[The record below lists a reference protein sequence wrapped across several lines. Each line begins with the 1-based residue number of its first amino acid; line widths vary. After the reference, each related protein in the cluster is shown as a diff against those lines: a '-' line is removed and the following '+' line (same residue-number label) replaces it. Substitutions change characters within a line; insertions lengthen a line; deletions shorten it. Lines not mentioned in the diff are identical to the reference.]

1 MCMTTYGNDSIR
13 KKSDWEAVRTRVY
26 NYAGGSDKRGAFHTV
41 HEILSNSIDEFK
53 AKHGT
58 QINVSYSDRKIT
70 VEDFGRGV
78 PMDFNEVE
86 NEYNYDLI
94 FMQLNAGGKGSGSE
108 KEDLG
113 YNDAIGLNGI
123 GAGLSILSSSY
134 AKVES
139 IRDGYK
145 YTMEWENGKPIYE
158 LKKEKSNAE
167 YTGTKVEWI
176 PDLTVFDE
184 NDFPKDWFTSYLDEQ
199 AIVNAG
205 LRLVLQYENDEV
217 EEFYYENGIL
227 DYINKIN
234 INGIS
239 EPIFYE
245 TDYILGRD
253 VDTKPEYRSRYQ
265 FAFAFNNH
273 NYKIESFH
281 NSSFLKHGGAPHDA
295 VKLAFTYMINKQI
308 NDFGLY
314 NKKESKIS
322 FDDIQES
329 LIVITNTYSTETSYQ
344 NQTKFA
350 ITNKFIKSKLNEL
363 LREQIQVFFIENQKV
378 ANNICKQVLA
388 NKRAREK
395 AEKTRIDI
403 REKLSSNIT
412 SMKINERVEGLINC
426 SDKLE
431 PEKHILAICEGK
443 SALSSIKEGRTK
455 YHAIMPIRGKILN
468 CFKSNVDTILK
479 NEVITSIYKAL
490 GCGMEIGKVGSST
503 HTFDINKLK
512 FQSVEI
518 YVDADEDGMGSIFPL
533 LLSMFWV
540 CSPTLI
546 REHRIKLGVT
556 PKYLIRTSDETLYAM
571 TDSDLEDIKKTLK
584 GSYEIGYVKGLAELN
599 SEGMAMSMDINNNK
613 NIVVELNN
621 EKESIDILELFMSDG
636 IERRQEYILQSFTK
650 ENISEIDEI
659 EGID

>member
-1 MCMTTYGNDSIR
+1 MTYGNDSIR

-26 NYAGGSDKRGAFHTV
+26 NYAGGADKEGAFHTV
-41 HEILSNSIDEFK
+41 NEILSNSIDEFK
-53 AKHGT
+53 AGHGKT
-58 QINVSYSDRKIT
+58 VNVSYKDQVVTIQ
-70 VEDFGRGV
+70 DNGRGV
-78 PMDFNEVE
+78 PMDWNERE
-86 NEYNYDLI
+86 QEYNYDLI
-94 FMQLNAGGKGSGSE
+94 FMQLNAGGKGSGDE
-108 KEDLG
+108 KENLG
-113 YNDAIGLNGI
+113 YLDAVGLNGI
-123 GAGLSILSSSY
+123 GAGLTILSSSY

-145 YTMEWENGKPIYE
+145 YTMEWVEGKPSIE
-158 LKKEKSNAE
+158 LQKEKSDLP
-167 YTGTKVEWI
+167 TGTTVTWT

-184 NDFPKDWFTSYLDEQ
+184 NNFPKDWFERYLDEQ

-205 LRLVLQYENDEV
+205 LELKFKYQDDDEMV
-217 EEFYYENGIL
+217 FYYENGIL
-227 DYINKIN
+227 DYVNS
-234 INGIS
+234 INGEGLS
-239 EPIFYE
+239 TPVYYE

-265 FAFAFNNH
+265 FAFAFNNKEH
-273 NYKIESFH
+273 RIESFH

-295 VKLAFTYMINKQI
+295 VKLAFTYVIHKQI
-308 NDFGLY
+308 EELGLY
-314 NKKESKIS
+314 NKKESRIS

-363 LREQIQVFFIENQKV
+363 LREQLNIFFIENQKV
-378 ANNICKQVLA
+378 TTMICKQVLA

-395 AEKTRIDI
+395 AEKTRIDV

-412 SMKINERVEGLINC
+412 SMKLSDRVEGLINC
-426 SDKLE
+426 SDKKE

-468 CFKSNVDTILK
+468 CFKATTESILS

-490 GCGMEIGKVGSST
+490 GCGMEIGKKGSST
-503 HTFDINKLK
+503 YTFDINNLK
-512 FQSVEI
+512 FQTVEI

-540 CSPTLI
+540 CSPTLL
-546 REHRIKLGVT
+546 REHRVKLGVT
-556 PKYLIRTSDETLYAM
+556 PKYLIRTTDTTLYAM
-571 TDSDLEDIKKTLK
+571 TDSDLEEVKKELGNTK
-584 GSYEIGYVKGLAELN
+584 YEIGYVKGLAELTAD
-599 SEGMAMSMDINNNK
+599 GMALSMDIDNNRNV
-613 NIVVELNN
+613 VVELNEE
-621 EKESIDILELFMSDG
+621 EKSIDILELFMSDG
-636 IERRQEYILQSFTK
+636 IERRQEYILESFSK
-650 ENISEIDEI
+650 EKIEAVEEID
-659 EGID
+659 